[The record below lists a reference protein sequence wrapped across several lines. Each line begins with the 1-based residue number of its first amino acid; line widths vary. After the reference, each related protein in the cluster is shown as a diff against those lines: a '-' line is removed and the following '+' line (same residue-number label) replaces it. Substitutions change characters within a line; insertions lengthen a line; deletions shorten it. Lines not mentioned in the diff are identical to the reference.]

1 MSEQEQTTSAKTEQN
16 GSRTGAKK
24 EQKQK
29 QEHDKEQE
37 QSSRRRAEAEAG
49 TEQGAGT

>member
-1 MSEQEQTTSAKTEQN
+1 VSRSRLSAKTEQS

-29 QEHDKEQE
+29 QEQDKEHE
-37 QSSRRRAEAEAG
+37 QSRSRAEAEAG